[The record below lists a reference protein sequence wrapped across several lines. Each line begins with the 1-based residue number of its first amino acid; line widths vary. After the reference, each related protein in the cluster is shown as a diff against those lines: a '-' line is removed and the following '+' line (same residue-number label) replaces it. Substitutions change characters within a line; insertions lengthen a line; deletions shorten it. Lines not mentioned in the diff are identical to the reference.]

1 MGAALLAFL
10 LVACRYA
17 LCKET
22 HVFDGEIVNLAVGI
36 DKLFVLTDKPTELH
50 QMTLSLTL
58 EMLKQISNSA
68 ANNVVTLLPFTSNGT
83 LLTCGSLP
91 GDSCGYCEVL
101 DLNNISRRIHRERFT
116 IGSYSNIAFLLTME
130 RTNTYWWPKTTERQ
144 SVTVTP

>member
-10 LVACRYA
+10 LAACRYA

-68 ANNVVTLLPFTSNGT
+68 ANNVVTLLPFISNGT

-91 GDSCGYCEVL
+91 GDLCGYCEVL
-101 DLNNISRRIHRERFT
+101 DLNNISTRIHRESLT

-130 RTNTYWWPKTTERQ
+130 
-144 SVTVTP
+144 

>member
-1 MGAALLAFL
+1 MGASLLAFL
-10 LVACRYA
+10 LAACRYA

-22 HVFDGEIVNLAVGI
+22 HVFDGHIVNLAVGI

-68 ANNVVTLLPFTSNGT
+68 ANNVVTLLPFISNGT

-91 GDSCGYCEVL
+91 GNLCGYCEVL